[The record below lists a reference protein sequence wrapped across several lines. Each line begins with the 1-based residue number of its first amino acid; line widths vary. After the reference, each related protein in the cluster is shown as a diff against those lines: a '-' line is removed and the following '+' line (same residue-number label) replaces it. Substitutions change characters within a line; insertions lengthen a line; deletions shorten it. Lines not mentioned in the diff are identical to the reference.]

1 MGDGAERSA
10 PRILVVEDDDA
21 IRALV
26 VDLLSDAG
34 YDVRQARGGREALA
48 RAREAPPELILLDRL
63 MPEGDGT
70 SFTRAYA
77 SLPGPRA
84 PIVGLCASADSAAWA
99 AEIGAAALITKPF
112 DIDAIVATV
121 AAQLAR
127 SGAAR

>member
-1 MGDGAERSA
+1 MARLPA

-26 VDLLSDAG
+26 ADLLSDAG

-48 RAREAPPELILLDRL
+48 RAREAAPELILLDRL

-70 SFTRAYA
+70 SFARAYA
-77 SLPGPRA
+77 SLPGPHS
-84 PIVGLCASADSAAWA
+84 PIVGLCASADGAEWA

-112 DIDAIVATV
+112 DIEAIVATV